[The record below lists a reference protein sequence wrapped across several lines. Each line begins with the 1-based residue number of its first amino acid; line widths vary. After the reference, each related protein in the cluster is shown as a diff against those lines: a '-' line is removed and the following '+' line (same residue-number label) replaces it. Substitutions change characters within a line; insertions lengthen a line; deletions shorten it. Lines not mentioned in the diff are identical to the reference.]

1 MMTLLSDTVRYFVYG
16 LALIGGLTMG
26 LAVQPAGAADTC
38 ADKPFIAQGEPS
50 TFEWLA
56 KTKAR
61 ANWRSRVRATRDLG
75 TAYAN
80 WSMAANRDERCAPTA
95 TGFVCSFTGT
105 PCKP

>member
-1 MMTLLSDTVRYFVYG
+1 MTHQRGETMRHFAFG
-16 LALIGGLTMG
+16 LVLIGGITAG
-26 LAVQPAGAADTC
+26 LAVPPAAAADTC
-38 ADKPFIAQGEPS
+38 ADKPFSAQGEPS

-80 WSMAANRDERCAPTA
+80 WSLAANRDEHCAPTA
-95 TGFVCSFTGT
+95 KGVVCSFTGT

>member
-1 MMTLLSDTVRYFVYG
+1 MMIFPRGIAVRHFVFG
-16 LALIGGLTMG
+16 LVLIGGLTG
-26 LAVQPAGAADTC
+26 FADQPAQAAETC
-38 ADKPFIAQGEPS
+38 ADKPFSAQGEAA

-80 WSMAANRDERCAPTA
+80 WSLAANRDEHCAPTA
-95 TGFVCSFTGT
+95 QGVVCSFTGT